1 MRNSLL
7 FFLIVIVVL
16 SSCNSTKDDISPQQ
30 PLLYIPEGFPTP
42 DFPEDNTFTE
52 ARWKL
57 GKSLFFDQRFSQDKS
72 VSCASCHLPAFAFS
86 DTSKFSP
93 GAGHAP
99 GVRNSPSL
107 ANVAYHPYFT
117 REGGVP
123 SLEMQ
128 VLVPIQEHNEF
139 NSNILEI
146 AEILREDEE
155 LQMLSVAAYD
165 REIDYY
171 VIPRA
176 LATFERTLI
185 SGESKYDLQLSDNSK
200 DLFSEQEKLGME
212 LFFSEK
218 THCFSCHS
226 GFNFTNYEFENNGL
240 YLEYDDPGRFR
251 LTNEPGDRALF
262 KVPSLRNTEVT
273 APYMHDGSI
282 KTLSE
287 VVEHYNDG
295 GKPHPNKNNLIRP
308 LQLTTQEKDAL
319 VAFIKTLTDEKFI
332 NNEKFRNN

>member
-1 MRNSLL
+1 MLVVC
-7 FFLIVIVVL
+7 FFV
-16 SSCNSTKDDISPQQ
+16 SSCSKTKDDISPPE
-30 PLLYIPEGFPTP
+30 PLLFIPEGFPVP
-42 DFPEDNTFTE
+42 EFPEDNAFTE
-52 ARWKL
+52 ARWNL
-57 GKSLFFDQRFSQDKS
+57 GKALFFDQRFSQDQS

-86 DTSKFSP
+86 DTTGFSL
-93 GAGHAP
+93 GSDQAS

-123 SLEMQ
+123 NLEMQ

-146 AEILREDEE
+146 AERLSSDDE

-176 LATFERTLI
+176 LATFERSLI
-185 SGESKYDLQLSDNSK
+185 SGESKYDLYLNSKNESLLSD
-200 DLFSEQEKLGME
+200 EEKQGME

-218 THCFSCHS
+218 TNCFSCHS
-226 GFNFTNYEFENNGL
+226 GFNFTSYAFENNGL
-240 YLEYDDPGRFR
+240 YEQYADPGRFR
-251 LTNEPGDRALF
+251 LTNEPADLALF
-262 KVPSLRNTEVT
+262 KIPSLRNAEVT

-282 KTLSE
+282 KTLHE
-287 VVEHYNDG
+287 VIEHYDSG
-295 GKPHPNKNNLIRP
+295 GKTHPNKNNLIRP
-308 LQLTTQEKDAL
+308 LNLTAQEKNAL
-319 VAFIKTLTDEKFI
+319 EAFIKTLTDDKFI